1 MSWYVR
7 DELLVFHGLPLELT
21 IEYPISAPSEEE
33 HVNRTSRILTV
44 GTRCVTEGVSII
56 TNTLEWSLC
65 PSPISEW
72 LEQWERRSAC

>member
-7 DELLVFHGLPLELT
+7 DELFVFHGLPLELT
-21 IEYPISAPSEEE
+21 IEYPIPAPSEEE
-33 HVNRTSRILTV
+33 HVNRTSRILTL
-44 GTRCVTEGVSII
+44 GTRCVTEGASII
-56 TNTLEWSLC
+56 TNTLF